1 MIGLDD
7 PLDNVVSSPILPDS
21 LRHSPYYNQMQEQDE
36 VCMIY
41 YYAYLIFALKFLFD
55 PVTCRLFVHFHSL
68 S

>member
-41 YYAYLIFALKFLFD
+41 YYAYPIFALKFLFD
-55 PVTCRLFVHFHSL
+55 PVTSRLFVHFHSL

>member
-7 PLDNVVSSPILPDS
+7 PLDNAFSSPNLPDS

-41 YYAYLIFALKFLFD
+41 YYPYPIFKLQFLFD
-55 PVTCRLFVHFHSL
+55 QVTRRLSISL